1 MKTEAPKYFGT
12 EFQRRVIAVDVLSH
26 GRRASRPDVAAPSYV
41 AHPGRGRECTQP
53 HPAHEGVTA

>member
-26 GRRASRPDVAAPSYV
+26 GRRASRDVAAPSDV
-41 AHPGRGRECTQP
+41 AHPGRGREYTQP
-53 HPAHEGVTA
+53 HTAHEGVTA